1 MTITRY
7 ANTPFDELLRLA
19 EDSQNELLI
28 ELAQRVEQEVEERE
42 EINQDHIHEEGYRE
56 GFRDGREDVMERVDG
71 ELCEACSKL
80 MEAL

>member
-28 ELAQRVEQEVEERE
+28 ELAQRVEKEVEERDE
-42 EINQDHIHEEGYRE
+42 SNQDRIHDEGYRE
-56 GFRDGREDVMERVDG
+56 GFRDGREDIMERVDG
-71 ELCEACSKL
+71 ELCEACTKL
-80 MEAL
+80 VEDL